1 MHVYR
6 MTVFFSEN
14 SKWERDF
21 IYNELLSDMDLDGKN
36 ILVINHA
43 TPIEDVKRL
52 VAEHKPQI
60 VFHLSDERGDHRE
73 WLYIFDCAKYVFRQ
87 YNHAHYVYPPNSIQ
101 IPLGYASGYN
111 RSTTI
116 KPMVERIYKAAFIGE
131 LKSDRVEMFDEF
143 ERGFMRDELF
153 FRSARNDWE
162 LSALKYSPAAT
173 NEVYSDSIF
182 VPIGRG
188 NHSLDC
194 FRFYE
199 AIVSGAIP
207 IVVGDLDEINI
218 TFHYGGHMPSFLY
231 VKNWTDAVIAIKHM
245 IKTQFPALMAIQQY
259 NSGWWDTQVG
269 NIRHLIER
277 A

>member
-1 MHVYR
+1 
-6 MTVFFSEN
+6 MTIFFSEH

-21 IYNELLSDMDLDGKN
+21 IYNELLSGIDLEGKN
-36 ILVINHA
+36 VLIINHA

-52 VAEHKPQI
+52 VAEKTPQI
-60 VFHLSDERGDHRE
+60 VFHLSDECGDHKD
-73 WLYIFDCAKYVFRQ
+73 WLYIFGSAKHVFRQ

-101 IPLGYASGYN
+101 IPLGYATGYN
-111 RSTTI
+111 KLARV
-116 KPMVERIYKAAFIGE
+116 KPLVERMYKASFIGE
-131 LKSDRVEMFDEF
+131 LKSDRFEMFGAF
-143 ERGFMRDELF
+143 EKLFAKDELF
-153 FRSARNDWE
+153 LRATRNSWE
-162 LSALKYSPAAT
+162 LPTLQYSPAAT

-188 NHSLDC
+188 NESLDC

-207 IVVGDLDEINI
+207 VIVGDINEINM
-218 TFHYGGHMPSFLY
+218 TFQYGGQMPSFLY
-231 VKNWTDAVIAIKHM
+231 TNNWTDAAIACKHL
-245 IKTQFPALMAIQQY
+245 IKTQFHVIMAIQKH
-259 NSGWWDTQVG
+259 NTDWWNAQVQ